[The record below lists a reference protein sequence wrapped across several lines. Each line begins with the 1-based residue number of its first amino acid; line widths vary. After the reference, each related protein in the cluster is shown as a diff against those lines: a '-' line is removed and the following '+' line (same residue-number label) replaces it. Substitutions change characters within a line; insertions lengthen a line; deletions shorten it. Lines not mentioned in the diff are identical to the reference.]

1 MRYAHLLTG
10 FEITNLRK
18 KKAIMLI
25 QEIMTKRVVTIE
37 MDDKLSVVKDI
48 FENSKFHHLLVIEDD
63 KLFGVVSDR
72 DLLKALSPN
81 LGTMTET
88 YKDAATLSKKVHQIM
103 TRKPITLLASATVK
117 DAVNL
122 FNNHRISCIPIV
134 DKDFRPVGIVSWRD
148 ILRTM
153 FK

>member
-1 MRYAHLLTG
+1 
-10 FEITNLRK
+10 
-18 KKAIMLI
+18 MLI

-48 FENSKFHHLLVIEDD
+48 FENSKFHHLLVIDED
-63 KLFGVVSDR
+63 KLFGIVSDR

-88 YKDAATLSKKVHQIM
+88 YKDAATLNKKVHQIM
-103 TRKPITLLASATVK
+103 TRKPITLTPNATVK

-122 FNNHRISCIPIV
+122 FNTHRISCIPIV

-148 ILRTM
+148 ILRHM
-153 FK
+153 FI